1 MTIEAWITLW
11 SALLWV
17 SVGAFAAV
25 TVYVAIGYVQR
36 LLQK

>member
-1 MTIEAWITLW
+1 MSVEAWITLW

-17 SVGAFAAV
+17 SVGAFGAV
-25 TVYVAIGYVQR
+25 TAYVAIGYARR

>member
-11 SALLWV
+11 SVLLWV

-25 TVYVAIGYVQR
+25 TAYVAIGYAR
-36 LLQK
+36 RALQK